1 MKVLSVSEGND
12 ILFPFGLGLVDGKN
26 MTKQSRCQ
34 SLDQRFPNR
43 GFLR

>member
-1 MKVLSVSEGND
+1 MKVLYQRGHIV
-12 ILFPFGLGLVDGKN
+12 FFGLGLVDGEI